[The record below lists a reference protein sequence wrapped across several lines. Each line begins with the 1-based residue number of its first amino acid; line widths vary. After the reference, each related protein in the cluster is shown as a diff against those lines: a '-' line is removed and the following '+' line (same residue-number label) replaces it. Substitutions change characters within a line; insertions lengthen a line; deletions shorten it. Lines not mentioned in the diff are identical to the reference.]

1 MHGVNKISL
10 GEWAQPAKVYDLNN
24 VGFKK
29 HRASM
34 EVPHGGHRQH
44 VRASSLLW

>member
-24 VGFKK
+24 VGLKNTEPLW
-29 HRASM
+29 RYLMGDIDSM
-34 EVPHGGHRQH
+34 
-44 VRASSLLW
+44 